1 MQFTGSPKQQAEETA
16 RSAAP
21 ETPPRVP
28 SWGPVLA
35 TTIRLWA
42 ARRLHRLRRSRQAL
56 LIAICVLAMG
66 AAAVVVVRLTGT
78 SSRAARVPAS
88 GSAHQSHAHQSQL
101 PRSGSARSSGGIGT
115 VRSQAAAWIA
125 GQVGSDETIACDPFM
140 CTALGAH
147 GVASSRL
154 LSLQPSASGAP
165 GADVIVASPS
175 AHARL
180 SEDAPMLLA
189 SFGSGASLIEVRAIS
204 PGGAAAY
211 QATLRSDLADR
222 RSAGAQLMHS
232 RRIEVS
238 AQGAGQLEAGEVDSR
253 LLVMLAVL
261 ASQHSWRVITF
272 GDASP
277 GVPSTEAPYRQ
288 VIIADAD
295 GRGRAVGLAAA
306 LAVVRAQHA
315 PYQPAQVTTVRLA
328 DGQTGLRIGFAA
340 PSPLG
345 LLTGSV
351 PG

>member
-1 MQFTGSPKQQAEETA
+1 MQFTGSLRQQAEETVT
-16 RSAAP
+16 SAAS
-21 ETPPRVP
+21 ETPPGVP

-42 ARRLHRLRRSRQAL
+42 ARRLHRLRGLRQAL

-66 AAAVVVVRLTGT
+66 AAVVVVRFTGT

-88 GSAHQSHAHQSQL
+88 GSAHQSQL
-101 PRSGSARSSGGIGT
+101 PRSGSARSSGGVGT

-125 GQVGSDETIACDPFM
+125 DQVGSDVTIACDPFM

-175 AHARL
+175 AHAWL
-180 SEDAPMLLA
+180 SEDAPTLLA

-204 PGGAAAY
+204 SDGTAAY

-238 AQGAGQLEAGEVDSR
+238 AQGAGQLKAGEVDSR

-261 ASQHSWRVITF
+261 ASQHPWRVITF

-277 GVPSTEAPYRQ
+277 GVPSTEAPYR
-288 VIIADAD
+288 AGHH
-295 GRGRAVGLAAA
+295 GRRE
-306 LAVVRAQHA
+306 
-315 PYQPAQVTTVRLA
+315 
-328 DGQTGLRIGFAA
+328 
-340 PSPLG
+340 
-345 LLTGSV
+345 
-351 PG
+351 